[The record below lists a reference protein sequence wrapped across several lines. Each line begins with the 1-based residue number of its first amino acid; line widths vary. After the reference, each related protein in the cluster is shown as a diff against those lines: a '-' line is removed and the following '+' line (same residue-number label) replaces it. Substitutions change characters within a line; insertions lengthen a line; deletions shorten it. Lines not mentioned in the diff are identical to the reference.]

1 MKQLSKLAL
10 AAAVTL
16 AVLSV
21 QPERAE
27 ARAERTSY
35 YDYAQVWRAAVRF
48 LRLDEGHKIVERDLK
63 AGYVIFEYKFGG
75 NTYTGFLELI
85 QLIDRSGQRSVR
97 MVIRIKRMPKY
108 TEAGMLYRLEMKLRK
123 ELGPYRR
130 HVPART
136 AVRSRTP
143 APAKKSGKKK

>member
-1 MKQLSKLAL
+1 MKRATKLAL
-10 AAAVTL
+10 AAALALGTL
-16 AVLSV
+16 AA
-21 QPERAE
+21 QPRGAE

-63 AGYVIFEYKFGG
+63 AGYVIFEYKLGG

-85 QLIDRSGQRSVR
+85 RLRDRSGRKSVR
-97 MVIRIKRMPKY
+97 LVMRVKRLPKY

-130 HVPART
+130 SEPVRPPART
-136 AVRSRTP
+136 P
-143 APAKKSGKKK
+143 PPAKKSPAKK